1 MCKHP
6 VENSRQAPVSHANGQ
21 RLKLLPSQIA
31 FTLIELLVVIAIIAI
46 LAALLLP
53 ALASAKR
60 RSQTIS
66 CLSNLRQWGIALN
79 LYATANDDATPRDG
93 TDGNGEYIVYGPVTN
108 PGPPAGTP
116 QDPAAWFNT
125 LPQLVGDKMLSDYEA
140 LPGGNSYKKLPF
152 PNNGIGKMWH
162 CPAANDGGSAAI
174 FLQSGAY
181 GVFSYCMNIDLKA
194 TTPITTGYGKLPYPQ
209 TVKLSSVIQSSAT
222 VLLTEQ
228 TFNPLTEHL
237 PGGASDDADN
247 GIFPCCRS
255 FRFASRHNNGGNLV
269 FMDGHSE
276 YFFHN
281 YITNGAPN
289 DSGANRAE
297 KLNPDVIW
305 NIHR

>member
-1 MCKHP
+1 MCEHP
-6 VENSRQAPVSHANGQ
+6 VENGSQAPASRAEEKCSKF
-21 RLKLLPSQIA
+21 LSSQNA

-53 ALASAKR
+53 VLASTKR
-60 RSQTIS
+60 KGQQIA

-93 TDGNGEYIVYGPVTN
+93 SDGGGLYIVYGPVTN

-125 LPQLVGDKMLSDYEA
+125 LPQLVGDHPLLYYEA
-140 LPGGNSYKKLPF
+140 LPGGNAYNKLPF
-152 PNNGIGKMWH
+152 PGNGIGKIWH
-162 CPAANDGGSAAI
+162 CPTATDGGSASI

-194 TTPITTGYGKLPYPQ
+194 TTPITTSYGKLPYPQ
-209 TVKLSSVIQSSAT
+209 TVKLASVIQSSAT

-237 PGGASDDADN
+237 PTASDDADN
-247 GIFPCCRS
+247 GIFPCNRS
-255 FRFASRHNNGGNLV
+255 YTFPMRHNNGGNLV

-281 YITNGAPN
+281 YITNGAADDKN
-289 DSGANRAE
+289 GNRAE
-297 KLNPDVIW
+297 KMNPDVIW